1 MQRDSS
7 TYCDEPEDEDDFA
20 SWQEGFSLE
29 KRKGDIEDLLSG
41 NAFMQELQSRI
52 VPLIVEQEVFWSR
65 YFYRLH
71 KLQQAEEARSNLV
84 KRKCGGE
91 GGEEVLTQQ
100 HY

>member
-7 TYCDEPEDEDDFA
+7 TYCDEPEDVDDFA

-29 KRKGDIEDLLSG
+29 GRKADIDELLAG

-84 KRKCGGE
+84 KRECKGDGE
-91 GGEEVLTQQ
+91 GGVLR
-100 HY
+100 HL